1 MDMPTNR
8 LGKTVTH
15 ASSQNPRGGEMTR
28 RLLNSIAGAAALAG
42 AVVIAA
48 GGASAQ
54 EAPKSVKIG
63 YAISLSGPMSG
74 GAGLTTLPN
83 YRLWIDEVNKAGGLM
98 LKKYG
103 KKVPIEVVELDDNS
117 KADDL
122 MRLTEK
128 LMAVDKVDL
137 VLTPWST
144 GFNFAV
150 APIYAKYGYP
160 QVMGTAGSDKMEEMV
175 TKFPTMFFFLA
186 KNADQSKALVD
197 MMAAAKKDGKIN
209 DKVALLVVQLPFGQ
223 EYLASLKPALAA
235 AGFKIAYEAVYDAK
249 AADLSTQI
257 KAAKAAGPDTM
268 IALSYPG
275 DTIMITEQSLA
286 NDFKPKIRFLGVG
299 TAFPIYKAKFGDK
312 IDGVFGLGG
321 WDPNGP
327 GMQDYF
333 KRHTAFTGGKEPDR
347 WASAATYAGLQAL
360 QQAIENVGEIDRAK
374 IIQELKT
381 GTFKTVAGDLKL
393 PGNRDAQAWL
403 IGQWQGGEF
412 YAIAPASRS
421 GAKAPVIK

>member
-1 MDMPTNR
+1 MR
-8 LGKTVTH
+8 SLF
-15 ASSQNPRGGEMTR
+15 RGILAGAA
-28 RLLNSIAGAAALAG
+28 LAGAAALAG
-42 AVVIAA
+42 
-48 GGASAQ
+48 GAMAQ
-54 EAPKSVKIG
+54 EAPKSIKVG
-63 YAISLSGPMSG
+63 YAIALSGPEAP

-83 YRLWIDEVNKAGGLM
+83 YRLWIKEVNDAGGLM

-103 KKVPIEVVELDDNS
+103 KKVPIEAVELDDTSNPE
-117 KADDL
+117 ARQ
-122 MRLTEK
+122 RLIEK

-144 GFNFAV
+144 GANLAT
-150 APIYAKYGYP
+150 APTFAKYGYP
-160 QVMGTAGSDKMEEMV
+160 QIMGTAGSDKMEELV
-175 TKFPTMFFFLA
+175 VKFPTMFFFLA
-186 KNADQSKALVD
+186 KNADQTKALVD

-209 DKVALLVVQLPFGQ
+209 DQVALFIVQAPFGQ
-223 EYLASLKPALAA
+223 EYIASLKPNLAA

-249 AADLSTQI
+249 ASDLSTQI

-268 IALSYPG
+268 IALSYPP
-275 DTIMITEQSLA
+275 DTFMITEQSLA

-299 TAFPIYKAKFGDK
+299 AAFPPYKGKFGDK
-312 IDGVFGLGG
+312 IEGNFSLGG

-347 WASAATYAGLQAL
+347 WASSATYAGLQAL
-360 QQAIENVGEIDRAK
+360 QQAIERVGEVDRAK

-381 GTFKTVAGDLKL
+381 GTFKTVAGDLTLKA
-393 PGNRDAQAWL
+393 NRDEHAWL
-403 IGQWQGGEF
+403 IGQWQGGEY
-412 YAIAPASRS
+412 YAVAPGSRA

>member
-1 MDMPTNR
+1 M
-8 LGKTVTH
+8 
-15 ASSQNPRGGEMTR
+15 R
-28 RLLNSIAGAAALAG
+28 RLSRGILAGIALAG
-42 AVVIAA
+42 AVALAA
-48 GGASAQ
+48 GSASAQ
-54 EAPKSVKIG
+54 DAPKSVKIG
-63 YAISLSGPMSG
+63 YAISLSGPMAP

-83 YRLWIDEVNKAGGLM
+83 YRLWVDEVNKAGGLM

-209 DKVALLVVQLPFGQ
+209 DKVALFIVQAPFGQ
-223 EYLASLKPALAA
+223 EYIASLKPALAA
-235 AGFKIAYEAVYDAK
+235 AGFKVAYEAVYDAK
-249 AADLSTQI
+249 ASDLSTQI
-257 KAAKAAGPDTM
+257 KAAKATEPDTM
-268 IALSYPG
+268 IALSYPP
-275 DTIMITEQSLA
+275 DTFMITEQSMA

-299 TAFPIYKAKFGDK
+299 AAFPPYKAKFGDK
-312 IDGVFGLGG
+312 IDGNFSLGG

-333 KRHTAFTGGKEPDR
+333 ARHKALPANKGAEPDR
-347 WASAATYAGLQAL
+347 WASSATYAGLQAL
-360 QQAIENVGEIDRAK
+360 QQAIEMVGEIDRAK
-374 IIQELKT
+374 IMQALKT

-393 PGNRDAQAWL
+393 PGNRDEQAWL

-412 YAIAPASRS
+412 YAVAPASRS
-421 GAKAPVIK
+421 GAKPPAIK

>member
-1 MDMPTNR
+1 MR
-8 LGKTVTH
+8 SLF
-15 ASSQNPRGGEMTR
+15 RGILAGAA
-28 RLLNSIAGAAALAG
+28 LAGAAALAG
-42 AVVIAA
+42 
-48 GGASAQ
+48 GAMAQ
-54 EAPKSVKIG
+54 EAPKSIKVG
-63 YAISLSGPMSG
+63 YAIALSGPEAP

-83 YRLWIDEVNKAGGLM
+83 YRLWIKEVNDAGGLM

-103 KKVPIEVVELDDNS
+103 KKVPIEAVELDDTS
-117 KADDL
+117 SPEARQ
-122 MRLTEK
+122 RLIEK

-144 GFNFAV
+144 GANLAT
-150 APIYAKYGYP
+150 APTFAKYGYP
-160 QVMGTAGSDKMEEMV
+160 QIMGTAGSDKMEELV
-175 TKFPTMFFFLA
+175 VKFPTMFFFLA
-186 KNADQSKALVD
+186 KNADQTKALVD

-209 DKVALLVVQLPFGQ
+209 DQVALFIVQAPFGQ
-223 EYLASLKPALAA
+223 EYIASLKPNLAA

-249 AADLSTQI
+249 ASDLSTQI

-268 IALSYPG
+268 IALSYPP
-275 DTIMITEQSLA
+275 DTFMITEQSLA

-299 TAFPIYKAKFGDK
+299 AAFPPYKGKFGDK
-312 IDGVFGLGG
+312 IEGNFSLGG

-347 WASAATYAGLQAL
+347 WASPATYAGLQAL
-360 QQAIENVGEIDRAK
+360 QQAIERVGEIDRAK

-393 PGNRDAQAWL
+393 DGNRDAQAWL

-412 YAIAPASRS
+412 HAVAPTSRA
-421 GAKAPVIK
+421 GAKPPVIK

>member
-1 MDMPTNR
+1 M
-8 LGKTVTH
+8 
-15 ASSQNPRGGEMTR
+15 R
-28 RLLNSIAGAAALAG
+28 RVFRAVVAGAALAG
-42 AVVIAA
+42 AAAFA
-48 GGASAQ
+48 GGVLAQ
-54 EAPKSVKIG
+54 DAPKSIKVG
-63 YAISLSGPMSG
+63 YAISLSGPMG
-74 GAGLTTLPN
+74 PGAGLTTLPN
-83 YRLWIDEVNKAGGLM
+83 YRLWVDEVNKAGGLM

-150 APIYAKYGYP
+150 APIYTKYGYP
-160 QVMGTAGSDKMEEMV
+160 QVMGTAGSDKLEEMV
-175 TKFPTMFFFLA
+175 AKFPTMFFFLA

-197 MMAAAKKDGKIN
+197 MMAASKQGGKIN
-209 DKVALLVVQLPFGQ
+209 DKVALFIVQAPFGQ
-223 EYLASLKPALAA
+223 EYIASLKPALTA
-235 AGFKIAYEAVYDAK
+235 AGFNIAYEAVYDAK
-249 AADLSTQI
+249 ASDLSTQI

-268 IALSYPG
+268 IALSYPP
-275 DTIMITEQSLA
+275 DTFMITEQSMA

-299 TAFPIYKAKFGDK
+299 TAFPTYKAKFGDK

-360 QQAIENVGEIDRAK
+360 QQAIETVGEIDRAK
-374 IIQELKT
+374 IIQALKT

-412 YAIAPASRS
+412 YAVAPATRA
-421 GAKAPVIK
+421 GAKAPTIK